1 MGSLN
6 LFNIPNILVL
16 VKNWTLCVDKGNA
29 TIRDLHRSA
38 LVVIDYHADVTSL
51 PERAA
56 EAGIRQLALYHMV
69 PVPPNALAAKMFLR
83 GIPESVI
90 VTRDLHA
97 FDLPAN
103 STDIVIREP

>member
-1 MGSLN
+1 MRPPDGSSFAGSL
-6 LFNIPNILVL
+6 P
-16 VKNWTLCVDKGNA
+16 A
-29 TIRDLHRSA
+29 
-38 LVVIDYHADVTSL
+38 
-51 PERAA
+51 RAA

-83 GIPESVI
+83 GIPKDVI
-90 VTRDLHA
+90 VTRDLHT